1 METRI
6 CKDCGREL
14 PIEEFRMTCH
24 NTRCSV
30 CNTCSEAKRM
40 ATRKK
45 NRLERENKETAMQQD
60 ARKLRLH
67 DFTPRELMAEL
78 AERGYKGKLTYTR
91 VEEIDITNF

>member
-1 METRI
+1 METKI
-6 CKDCGREL
+6 CKDCGHEL

-40 ATRKK
+40 ETRRK
-45 NRLERENKETAMQQD
+45 NRLERENRETEMQQD

-78 AERGYKGKLTYTR
+78 KDRGYRGKLEYIETH
-91 VEEIDITNF
+91 VVDLEKI

>member
-1 METRI
+1 
-6 CKDCGREL
+6 
-14 PIEEFRMTCH
+14 
-24 NTRCSV
+24 
-30 CNTCSEAKRM
+30 
-40 ATRKK
+40 
-45 NRLERENKETAMQQD
+45 MQQD

>member
-6 CKDCGREL
+6 CKECGREL
-14 PIEEFRMTCH
+14 PIEEFRMTR
-24 NTRCSV
+24 NKTRCSV
-30 CNTCSEAKRM
+30 CNTCSESKRM

-67 DFTPRELMAEL
+67 DFTPRELMVEL

-91 VEEIDITNF
+91 VGEIDITNF